1 MPGRRLPRHHRPLR
15 RPPHRTHE
23 GRAERPGPR
32 GTALLTALLGATLWA
47 AWPATA
53 AGHDGEPAVDVLPNR
68 AQPGDAVRLVGDDLQ
83 PGEMLELR
91 LLTADG
97 ELELGRSEVTSEGHV
112 DTTFTVPSLDPRIY
126 ELRVTDAAGLA
137 ISTYLTIPGPDDL
150 APEPPAG
157 GFLPAI
163 VLGIVGLAVLV
174 VALTG
179 TSGRRRREGRGRP
192 RTST

>member
-1 MPGRRLPRHHRPLR
+1 MPGRHLSPHHRSLR
-15 RPPHRTHE
+15 RPPHRNDE

-32 GTALLTALLGATLWA
+32 GIALLAVLVGATMWV
-47 AWPATA
+47 AWPSTA

-83 PGEMLELR
+83 PGAMLELR

-97 ELELGRSEVTSEGHV
+97 ELELGSSEVTSEGHV
-112 DTTFTVPSLDPRIY
+112 DTTFTVPSLDARIY

-137 ISTYLTIPGPDDL
+137 ISTYLTIPGSDDL
-150 APEPPAG
+150 APDPPAG

-179 TSGRRRREGRGRP
+179 TSGRRRQVRGR
-192 RTST
+192 RRGST